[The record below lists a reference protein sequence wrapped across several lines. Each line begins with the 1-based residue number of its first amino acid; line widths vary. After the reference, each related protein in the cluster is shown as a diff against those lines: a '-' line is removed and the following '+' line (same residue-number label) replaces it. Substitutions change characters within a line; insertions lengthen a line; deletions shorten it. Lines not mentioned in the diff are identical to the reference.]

1 MYKTGSM
8 ENISLHIK
16 KICLVGVVAFA
27 LLCQVSQ
34 LSANTKITVGYD
46 NNYPPYEFVNDKGEP
61 DGYNIELIKAIA
73 KELNIEL
80 EFRPGVWAELR
91 TAFDNHQVDL
101 LSGMFYTQERNKY
114 YDFSVPHSMISYVV
128 FTRKGE
134 EKFETVESLSGK
146 KVLTQKNDYAYEWLS
161 KKDNYVIGVDSPK
174 EAIISLSAGNYD
186 CALLSKTVGLYYAK
200 TQNITNLEISEHIF
214 LTQRYCFAVQKNN
227 YDLISQM
234 NEGLIYLKNEGTL
247 LKIQEKWFGEFDKES
262 LSVTGI
268 IRTSLYVLIPVAG
281 IIIFLLIWTWQ
292 LRKQVRKSVVKFE
305 IELQEKRK
313 AERMQNALYKISESA
328 SAAKDLNELYAN
340 IHTIVNDLVPANNF
354 YIATYDHNRD
364 ILEFPYFIDDF
375 DTPPE
380 ARPPRRG
387 LTEYVLFSGKALLC
401 SPEVF
406 MQMIA
411 DDKIDQLGAPSVDWL
426 GIPLKVTDKVIGI
439 IVVQSYIEGVRF
451 TKDDE
456 NLLLFVS
463 NQIAMAIER
472 KRAEQEILGLN
483 SELEMRV
490 IDRTHQLEETLE
502 ELRYENAERKRTQE
516 ALEQAQAE
524 IELALIQ
531 ERELNEMKSRFISI
545 VSHEYRTPLTVIL
558 SSTYLMEKFFDLQS
572 KPEFL
577 KSLTNIQLSV
587 KSMTKLLDDVL
598 TIGKSDAGQITA
610 VASEINLIKFVQ
622 SIIDDMKLTD
632 KHNHVFELKA
642 NTEKIIIFSDLN
654 LLSKIFINLL
664 SNAIKY
670 SGAFTSVI
678 TELNDK
684 DTFVEIKVIDFG
696 IGIPANER
704 EHLFKSYHRFKN
716 VGAISGTGLG
726 LSIVKRF
733 VDTLRGT
740 ISVESR
746 EGSGSKFTVTLPKE
760 VH

>member
-1 MYKTGSM
+1 MKNLNLYNK
-8 ENISLHIK
+8 NIFLIAIVVITF
-16 KICLVGVVAFA
+16 ICSGNIV
-27 LLCQVSQ
+27 
-34 LSANTKITVGYD
+34 SANTKIIVGYD
-46 NNYPPYEFVNDKGEP
+46 NNYPPYEFVNDKGEAS
-61 DGYNIELIKAIA
+61 GYNIDLIKAIA
-73 KELNIEL
+73 KELNISL
-80 EFRPGVWAELR
+80 EFRPGVWSELR
-91 TAFDNHQVDL
+91 TAFDNHQIDL
-101 LSGMFYTQERNKY
+101 LSGMFYTPERNRI

-134 EKFETVESLSGK
+134 ENIERIEDLSGK
-146 KVLTQKNDYAYEWLS
+146 KILTQKNDYAYEWLS
-161 KKDNYVIGVDSPK
+161 KKDNYVIGVESPK

-186 CALLSKTVGLYYAK
+186 CALLSKTVGLYYSQAL
-200 TQNITNLEISEHIF
+200 NINNLQISNNV
-214 LTQRYCFAVQKNN
+214 LLKQRFCFAVQKNN
-227 YDLISQM
+227 YELISQI
-234 NEGLIYLKNEGTL
+234 NEGLIYLKNEGQL
-247 LKIQEKWFGEFDKES
+247 LKIQEKWFTEFEDKKFSITELVNS
-262 LSVTGI
+262 
-268 IRTSLYVLIPVAG
+268 SLYILIPVAG
-281 IIIFLLIWTWQ
+281 LIVFLLLWTWQ
-292 LRKQVRKSVVKFE
+292 LRKQVRKSVAKFE
-305 IELQEKRK
+305 IELQDKRK
-313 AERMQNALYKISESA
+313 AERMQNSLYKISESA
-328 SAAKDLNELYAN
+328 SAAKDLNELYSN
-340 IHTIVNDLVPANNF
+340 IHIIVNELVPANNF

-387 LTEYVLFSGKALLC
+387 LTEYVLFSGKPLLC
-401 SPEVF
+401 SPEIF

-411 DDKIDQLGAPSVDWL
+411 DDKIDQIGAPSVDWL
-426 GIPLKVTDKVIGI
+426 GIPLKIVDKVIGI
-439 IVVQSYIEGVRF
+439 IVVQSYIEGIRF

-472 KRAEQEILGLN
+472 KRSEQEILGLN

-531 ERELNEMKSRFISI
+531 EKELNELKSRFISI

-558 SSTYLMEKFFDLQS
+558 SSTYLMEKFFDMQS

-598 TIGKSDAGQITA
+598 TIGKSDAGQIT
-610 VASEINLIKFVQ
+610 VVPSEINLVKYTQ

-632 KHNHVFELKA
+632 KHNHVFELKT
-642 NTEKIIIFSDLN
+642 NSDKIMIVSDLN
-654 LLSKIFINLL
+654 LLSKILINLI

-678 TELNDK
+678 TQLSDK
-684 DTFVEIKVIDFG
+684 DTFVEINVIDFG

-704 EHLFKSYHRFKN
+704 EHLFESYHRFKN

-733 VDTLRGT
+733 VDSLHGT
-740 ISVESR
+740 IAIESE
-746 EGSGSKFTVTLPKE
+746 EGKGSKFTVTLPKA

>member
-1 MYKTGSM
+1 MKNLNLFIKHIGLIIIVVITLICGG
-8 ENISLHIK
+8 NSLW
-16 KICLVGVVAFA
+16 
-27 LLCQVSQ
+27 
-34 LSANTKITVGYD
+34 ANTKIIVGYD
-46 NNYPPYEFVNDKGEP
+46 NNYPPYEFVNDKGEAT
-61 DGYNIELIKAIA
+61 GYNIDLIKAIA

-80 EFRPGVWAELR
+80 EFRAGVWSEIR
-91 TAFDNHQVDL
+91 SAFDNHQIDL
-101 LSGMFYTQERNKY
+101 LSGMFYTPERNKY

-128 FTRKGE
+128 FTRNGE
-134 EKFETVESLSGK
+134 EKIESIEELSGK
-146 KVLTQKNDYAYEWLS
+146 KILTQKNDYAYEWLS

-186 CALLSKTVGLYYAK
+186 CAVLSKTVGLYYSK
-200 TQNITNLEISEHIF
+200 ILNIYNLEMSSNV
-214 LTQRYCFAVQKNN
+214 LLKQRFCFAVQKNN
-227 YDLISQM
+227 YELISQI
-234 NEGLIYLKNEGTL
+234 NEGLIYLKNEGKL
-247 LKIQEKWFGEFDKES
+247 LEIQEKWFGEFENKTLNFSE
-262 LSVTGI
+262 I
-268 IRTSLYVLIPVAG
+268 FRTSLYVLIPVAG
-281 IIIFLLIWTWQ
+281 LIIFLLIWTWQ
-292 LRKQVRKSVVKFE
+292 LRKQVRKSVVKLE
-305 IELQEKRK
+305 VELTEKRK
-313 AERMQNALYKISESA
+313 AERMQSSLYKISESA
-328 SAAKDLNELYAN
+328 SAAKDLKELYSN
-340 IHTIVNDLVPANNF
+340 IHSIVNELVPANNF

-364 ILEFPYFIDDF
+364 VLEFPYFIDDF

-387 LTEYVLFSGKALLC
+387 LTEYVLFSGKPLLC

-411 DDKIDQLGAPSVDWL
+411 DDKIDQIGAPSVDWL
-426 GIPLKVTDKVIGI
+426 GIPLKIADKVIGI
-439 IVVQSYIEGVRF
+439 VVVQSYIEGVRF

-483 SELEMRV
+483 SELEIRV

-531 ERELNEMKSRFISI
+531 EKELNELKSRFISI

-558 SSTYLMEKFFDLQS
+558 SSTYLMEKFFDMQS

-598 TIGKSDAGQITA
+598 TIGKSDAGQITI
-610 VASEINLIKFVQ
+610 VPSEINLVKFTQ

-632 KHNHVFELKA
+632 KHNHVFELKS
-642 NTEKIIIFSDLN
+642 NLEKIIVFSDLN
-654 LLSKIFINLL
+654 LLSKIIINLI

-670 SGAFTSVI
+670 SAAFSSVI

-684 DTFVEIKVIDFG
+684 DTFVEIKVVDYG

-704 EHLFKSYHRFKN
+704 EHLFESYHRFKN

-740 ISVESR
+740 ITVESE
-746 EGSGSKFTVTLPKE
+746 EGRGSKFSVTLPKE

>member
-1 MYKTGSM
+1 MKNLNLFIKHIGLIIIVVITLICGG
-8 ENISLHIK
+8 NSLW
-16 KICLVGVVAFA
+16 
-27 LLCQVSQ
+27 
-34 LSANTKITVGYD
+34 ANTKIIVGYD
-46 NNYPPYEFVNDKGEP
+46 NNYPPYEFVNDKGEAA
-61 DGYNIELIKAIA
+61 GYNIDLIKAIA

-80 EFRPGVWAELR
+80 EFKAGVWSEIR
-91 TAFDNHQVDL
+91 SAFDNHQIDL
-101 LSGMFYTQERNKY
+101 LSGMFYTPERNKY
-114 YDFSVPHSMISYVV
+114 YDFSVSHSMISYVV
-128 FTRKGE
+128 FTRNGE
-134 EKFETVESLSGK
+134 EKIESIEELSGK
-146 KVLTQKNDYAYEWLS
+146 KILTQKNDYAYEWLS

-186 CALLSKTVGLYYAK
+186 CAVLSKTVGLYYSK
-200 TQNITNLEISEHIF
+200 MLNIYNLEMSSNA
-214 LTQRYCFAVQKNN
+214 LLKQRFCFAVQKNN
-227 YDLISQM
+227 YELISQI
-234 NEGLIYLKNEGTL
+234 NEGLIYLKNEGKL
-247 LKIQEKWFGEFDKES
+247 LEIQEKWFGEFENKTLNFSE
-262 LSVTGI
+262 I
-268 IRTSLYVLIPVAG
+268 FRTSLYVLIPVAG
-281 IIIFLLIWTWQ
+281 LIIFLLIWTWQ
-292 LRKQVRKSVVKFE
+292 LRKQVRKSVVKLE
-305 IELQEKRK
+305 VELTEKRK
-313 AERMQNALYKISESA
+313 AERMQSSLYKISESA
-328 SAAKDLNELYAN
+328 SAAKDLKELYSN
-340 IHTIVNDLVPANNF
+340 IHSIVNELVPANNF

-364 ILEFPYFIDDF
+364 VLEFPYFIDDF
-375 DTPPE
+375 DIPPE

-387 LTEYVLFSGKALLC
+387 LTEYVLFSGKPLLC

-411 DDKIDQLGAPSVDWL
+411 DDKIDQIGAPSVDWL
-426 GIPLKVTDKVIGI
+426 GIPLKIADKVIGI
-439 IVVQSYIEGVRF
+439 VVVQSYIEGVRF

-483 SELEMRV
+483 SELEIRV

-531 ERELNEMKSRFISI
+531 EKELNELKSRFISI

-558 SSTYLMEKFFDLQS
+558 SSTYLMEKFFDMQS

-598 TIGKSDAGQITA
+598 TIGKSDAGQIT
-610 VASEINLIKFVQ
+610 VVPSEINLVKFTQ

-632 KHNHVFELKA
+632 KHNHVFELKS
-642 NTEKIIIFSDLN
+642 NIEKIIVFSDLN
-654 LLSKIFINLL
+654 LLSKIIINLI

-670 SGAFTSVI
+670 SGAFSSVI

-684 DTFVEIKVIDFG
+684 DTFVEIKVIDYG

-704 EHLFKSYHRFKN
+704 EHLFESYHRFKN

-740 ISVESR
+740 ITVESE
-746 EGSGSKFTVTLPKE
+746 EGRGSKFSVTLPKE